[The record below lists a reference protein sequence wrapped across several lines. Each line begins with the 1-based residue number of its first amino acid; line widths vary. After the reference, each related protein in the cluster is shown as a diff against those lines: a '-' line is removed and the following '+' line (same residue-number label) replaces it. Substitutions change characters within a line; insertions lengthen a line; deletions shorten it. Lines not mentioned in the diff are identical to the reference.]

1 MASESH
7 GVEARS
13 ARSTTRRGGGAP
25 ERERDRATISA
36 QGRRSGRR
44 RDKSAQA
51 TGHQGGKASEPER
64 KSNEAP
70 KRQSAQT
77 GA

>member
-13 ARSTTRRGGGAP
+13 ARATTPRGGGAP
-25 ERERDRATISA
+25 ERERERATISA

-44 RDKSAQA
+44 RGKSAQA
-51 TGHQGGKASEPER
+51 TAHHGGKASEPER

-77 GA
+77 EA